1 LGAISKLNSTIEII
15 VMLQELKRREKEG
28 RPINVGLTGLG
39 SMGLGV
45 AYQIGRTPGMRL
57 SFVADCNE
65 AAAKK
70 GAEVYGKPTNILKDT
85 IAALNNPSIP
95 CDVLVE
101 ATNSIVAA
109 HDYCMAAIQR
119 NAHCVL
125 MNAEVDIVL
134 GYLLRAAAAKQN
146 VIVTSDAG
154 DQHGVLARMI
164 EEIEMWGFDIVQAGN
179 MKGFLDRHQT
189 LEGIEPIAK
198 QLKLSTVQC
207 LAYTDGSKLNIEMS
221 IIANEYGLTP
231 LVPGMEGPRAN
242 RVQDVTTL
250 FDFDKYGQ
258 QGRVDYILGA
268 KEHGSGVYVIGKCDS
283 EFQQGYLNYY
293 KVTNKHPYYVFFRP
307 YHLCHLETPRA
318 IALAALFGKAVCSM
332 RQGRVT
338 DTFAYAKK
346 DLKPGDRVE
355 HAIGGNEIYGLIN
368 EAKKADPANHIP
380 QGVLVVEGQ
389 AQRPVIKNAVKKDRP
404 ITWNDIEIPKNR
416 MMDLWEMQKPLVGLT

>member
-1 LGAISKLNSTIEII
+1 
-15 VMLQELKRREKEG
+15 MLQELKQREEQG

-57 SFVADCNE
+57 SFVADYDE
-65 AAAKK
+65 AAVRK
-70 GAEVYGKPTNILKDT
+70 GAEVYGKPTIIFKDSMAALKD
-85 IAALNNPSIP
+85 ASIP
-95 CDVLVE
+95 CDVFVE

-119 NAHCVL
+119 NAHCIL

-164 EEIEMWGFDIVQAGN
+164 EEIEMWGFHIVQAGN

-198 QLKLSTVQC
+198 QLKLSKGQC

-231 LVPGMEGPRAN
+231 FIPGMEGPQAS

-268 KEHGSGVYVIGKCDS
+268 KEHGSGVYVVGKCEN
-283 EFQQGYLNYY
+283 EFQQRYLNYY
-293 KVTNKHPYYVFFRP
+293 KITNKHPYYVFFRP
-307 YHLCHLETPRA
+307 YHLCHIETPRA
-318 IALAALFGKAVCSM
+318 IALAALYGRAVCTM
-332 RQGRVT
+332 RRGRVT

-346 DLKPGDRVE
+346 DLKPGDKVQ
-355 HAIGGNEIYGLIN
+355 HAIGGNEIYGLID
-368 EAKKADPANHIP
+368 EAKKAELANHVS
-380 QGVLVVEGQ
+380 QGLLVVEDQ
-389 AQRPVIKNAVKKDRP
+389 PARPVIKKTVKKDQP
-404 ITWNDIEIPKNR
+404 ITWDDIDIPENR
-416 MMDLWEMQKPLVGLT
+416 LMGLWEKQKPLIGLN